1 MRLPDCLSV
10 FVLRACAF
18 ARARA
23 PLLAHVHLCI
33 CTRVRMSVFFA
44 KKPLLVSQ
52 KAFFLIVK
60 PVFFSAHTLQVG
72 DLRALGSA
80 VGSLGAAYGS
90 VGRYDFCACARSG
103 ACVVVCACVIVLV
116 VVSARKH
123 ARSDACVFMCAMLAL
138 GCVRLCVCLRGRFVV
153 ISSGTR
159 RQSIFF
165 KSVRN

>member
-23 PLLAHVHLCI
+23 PLHMHTCTHVC
-33 CTRVRMSVFFA
+33 VFCEETA
-44 KKPLLVSQ
+44 SLSQ

-123 ARSDACVFMCAMLAL
+123 ARSDACVVMCAMLAL